1 MENKKKRVTTM
12 LKEGEKVTP
21 NIVLCADNKY
31 RWIYY
36 FNLFRNFTILF
47 LIWRIFLYILLA
59 AFLTYFLSSLSTP
72 DFFMEGFYKF
82 LKIFAIALGVMTA
95 LVVLGYLIYAGTMG
109 GKYIVLF
116 EMDENGVVHKQIPSQ
131 AKKAKNI
138 AKAGL
143 TTSRITI
150 IGATASAARTSMYS
164 DFKKVVKVKYRPH
177 LNTIKVN
184 QKLSRNEI
192 YAEKEDYEFVKEYI
206 VNHCPNIKK

>member
-1 MENKKKRVTTM
+1 M

-21 NIVLCADNKY
+21 NIVLCEDNKY

-59 AFLTYFLSSLSTP
+59 AFFTYFLASLSTP

-95 LVVLGYLIYAGTMG
+95 LVVLGYLIYAGTLG

-116 EMDENGVVHKQIPSQ
+116 EMDENGVVHKQIHSQ
-131 AKKAKNI
+131 AKKAKNN
-138 AKAGL
+138 AKVGL

-177 LNTIKVN
+177 LNTIKVK
-184 QKLSRNEI
+184 QKLSRNEV

-206 VNHCPNIKK
+206 VNYCPNIKK